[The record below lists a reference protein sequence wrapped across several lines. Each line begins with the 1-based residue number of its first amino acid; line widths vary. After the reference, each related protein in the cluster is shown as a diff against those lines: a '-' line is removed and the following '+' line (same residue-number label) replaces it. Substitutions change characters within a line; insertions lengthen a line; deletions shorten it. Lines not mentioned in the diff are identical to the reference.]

1 MKNKYY
7 LLPLFLVI
15 LLTSCGDGDN
25 VDDKVETKDISR
37 DGSIETIVTT
47 EHLSNTEDVLVT
59 THRIWKNNILV
70 KETLYR
76 DTIPSLGESMK
87 EVKDEKGNT
96 KEALLKKDYEFYI
109 TVK

>member
-1 MKNKYY
+1 MKNKYF
-7 LLPLFLVI
+7 LLSLFLTA
-15 LLTSCGDGDN
+15 LLVSCGDGDS

-37 DGSIETIVTT
+37 DGAIETIVTT
-47 EHLSNTEDVLVT
+47 EHLSNAEDVLVT
-59 THRIWKNNILV
+59 THRIWKDNTLV

-76 DTIPSLGESMK
+76 DTIPSLGETTK
-87 EVKDEKGNT
+87 EIKDEKGNT